1 MLSKLRIQSGIDV
14 VTVCFLLAIMYSSF
28 PEDMFLAT
36 LCKVFD
42 LLDSMEL
49 ANQYTGANSVIPCIN
64 KQSVLNSNAI
74 GQPCSAI
81 IIANLLCMVNIA
93 PPV

>member
-1 MLSKLRIQSGIDV
+1 
-14 VTVCFLLAIMYSSF
+14 MYSSF

-64 KQSVLNSNAI
+64 KQSVLDSNAI

-81 IIANLLCMVNIA
+81 YCESAVHGEYYTSSLNC
-93 PPV
+93 